1 MKRLLLVIL
10 LVGLSSGCVAR
21 WVGKP
26 VTRLEK
32 EYGRPRSIQPAGD
45 YRIYVYPDDLAGFGQ
60 MTFTVDRTGIIRS
73 WCATPN
79 VPGVFGEDIFGTAD
93 GGFGT
98 INDNSGN
105 TTTTTTN
112 GGVVTRTPTTPR
124 PGRGV
129 GGVPRGVP
137 GSECR

>member
-1 MKRLLLVIL
+1 MKRLLLVAL

-26 VTRLEK
+26 VARLER
-32 EYGRPRSIQPAGD
+32 EYGRPRSIQPSGE

-60 MTFTVDRTGIIRS
+60 MTFTVDRAGIIRA

-79 VPGVFGEDIFGTAD
+79 VPGVFGEDIFGTVD

-98 INDNSGN
+98 INDNSGTT

-112 GGVVTRTPTTPR
+112 GGVVNRTPTTSRPPR
-124 PGRGV
+124 GS
-129 GGVPRGVP
+129 RGVP